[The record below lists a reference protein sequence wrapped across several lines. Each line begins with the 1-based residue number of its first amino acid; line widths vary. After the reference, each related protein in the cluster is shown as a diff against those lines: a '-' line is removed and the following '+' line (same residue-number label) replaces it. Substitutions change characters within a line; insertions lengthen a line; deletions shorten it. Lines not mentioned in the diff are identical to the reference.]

1 MGIFH
6 RKYTAKT
13 ANTPQ
18 IFCFLF
24 YKTANYG
31 NRSFIFR
38 QAFC

>member
-24 YKTANYG
+24 SKTANYG

-38 QAFC
+38 